1 MPCTA
6 QPAAADVTPILRD
19 GPQPGKAQIPLR
31 FGLESRAHMNST
43 PLMTAATLNE
53 LLLAQ
58 RDAERGVTYVD
69 GEQDQR
75 SVPYAQI
82 HQRALSILQRLQRL
96 GARAGDRM
104 ILLLSNNEAFIDAF
118 WSALLGGIVAVPVAP
133 GISDEHRHKLL
144 RIARR
149 LNDPFIYT
157 EQRLIDRIA
166 TSASLP
172 EDLVSLEALRR
183 RAFLVDELD
192 QLGRSGK
199 PHRVQPSDT
208 AFIQFSSGSTSEPKG
223 VVLSHANLIANIRGV
238 SQVARLSSADVSLS
252 WMPLTHDM
260 GLIGFHLM
268 LLANGAASH
277 LMPTELFV
285 RRPLLWLQTAAQVR
299 ASLLCSP
306 NFGYRHYLKVL
317 GERAPGELDLSHV
330 RLIFNGAEPI
340 SVELCE
346 QFLQRL
352 APSGLRPEAMFP
364 VYGLAEASLAVSF
377 PAAGQG
383 LQAATFD
390 RQALGVGDKV
400 ECGSMPPATG
410 VRLVSVGRAI
420 PYCEL
425 RVVADDDRMLPDE
438 RVGHIQ
444 IRGANVTDGYY
455 QDAAANAAG
464 YSADRW
470 LRTGDLGVIHGGD
483 LYVTGRHKEILF
495 VNGQNYYPHDLER
508 IAEDV
513 PGLELGKVVVTG
525 ARASEA
531 EADELL
537 VFVLHRADLADF
549 LPLAR
554 AVAARIGEHAGLEV
568 SAVVPVRRIPKTTSG
583 KVQRH
588 LLAQEYLSGAYASD
602 LAELA
607 RLRLQQPTAQIAGSA
622 IQQQLRGLCEQELDG
637 RSLELD
643 QNLFDTGA
651 SSLKLIA
658 IHDRIERAWPG
669 LVDITDIFEHPS
681 IAELAQFIEH
691 KLVATAAL

>member
-1 MPCTA
+1 MA
-6 QPAAADVTPILRD
+6 VILRD
-19 GPQPGKAQIPLR
+19 GPGRGKARICLR
-31 FGLESRAHMNST
+31 FGLESRAHMTST

-58 RDAERGVTYVD
+58 RDASRGVTYVE
-69 GEQDQR
+69 GEREQR

-82 HQRALSILQRLQRL
+82 HERALGILQRLQRL
-96 GARAGDRM
+96 GARPGDRM

-118 WSALLGGIVAVPVAP
+118 WAALLGGIVAVPVAP

-149 LNDPFIYT
+149 LHDPFIYT
-157 EQRLIDRIA
+157 EQRLLDRIA
-166 TSASLP
+166 ASASLA
-172 EDLVSLEALRR
+172 EDLASLEALRG

-199 PHRVQPSDT
+199 PHRVQSSDT

-223 VVLSHANLIANIRGV
+223 VVLTHANLLANIRGV
-238 SQVARLSSADVSLS
+238 SQVAGLNSDDISLS

-285 RRPLLWLQTAAQVR
+285 RRPLLWLQTATRVR

-317 GERAPGELDLSHV
+317 AERAAGELDLARV

-352 APSGLRPEAMFP
+352 APSGLRPECMFP

-377 PAAGQG
+377 PTAGQG
-383 LQAATFD
+383 LHATTFD
-390 RQALGVGDKV
+390 RRALGVGDTA
-400 ECGSMPPATG
+400 ECGGLDPGAG

-420 PYCEL
+420 PYCQL
-425 RVVADDDRMLPDE
+425 RVAGDDDRTLPDE

-444 IRGANVTDGYY
+444 IRGANVTGGYY
-455 QDAAANAAG
+455 QDPAANTVG
-464 YSADRW
+464 CTADHW
-470 LRTGDLGVIHGGD
+470 LRTGDLGVIHDGE
-483 LYVTGRHKEILF
+483 LYVTGRHKEIVF
-495 VNGQNYYPHDLER
+495 VNGQNYYPHDLEH

-525 ARASEA
+525 ARAPDA

-537 VFVLHRADLADF
+537 V
-549 LPLAR
+549 
-554 AVAARIGEHAGLEV
+554 
-568 SAVVPVRRIPKTTSG
+568 
-583 KVQRH
+583 
-588 LLAQEYLSGAYASD
+588 
-602 LAELA
+602 
-607 RLRLQQPTAQIAGSA
+607 
-622 IQQQLRGLCEQELDG
+622 
-637 RSLELD
+637 
-643 QNLFDTGA
+643 
-651 SSLKLIA
+651 
-658 IHDRIERAWPG
+658 
-669 LVDITDIFEHPS
+669 
-681 IAELAQFIEH
+681 
-691 KLVATAAL
+691 

>member
-1 MPCTA
+1 
-6 QPAAADVTPILRD
+6 
-19 GPQPGKAQIPLR
+19 
-31 FGLESRAHMNST
+31 MNSSS
-43 PLMTAATLNE
+43 LKSATSLND

-58 RDAERGVTYVD
+58 RASGRGVTYVE
-69 GEQDQR
+69 GERDQR

-82 HQRALSILQRLQRL
+82 HERALAILHRLQRL

-118 WSALLGGIVAVPVAP
+118 WAAMLGGIVAVPVAP

-149 LNDPFIYT
+149 LHEPFIYT
-157 EQRLIDRIA
+157 EQRLLDRIA
-166 TSASLP
+166 ASASLP
-172 EDLVSLEALRR
+172 EDLVTLEALRR

-199 PHRVQPSDT
+199 PHRVQSSDT

-223 VVLSHANLIANIRGV
+223 VVLTHANLLANIDGV
-238 SQVARLSSADVSLS
+238 SQVARLNSADVSLS

-285 RRPLLWLQTAAQVR
+285 RRPLLWMQTASQVQ

-317 GERAPGELDLSHV
+317 GERSAGELDLSHV

-352 APSGLRPEAMFP
+352 APSGLRPETMFP

-383 LQAATFD
+383 LHVATFE
-390 RQALGVGDKV
+390 RRALGVGESGADL
-400 ECGSMPPATG
+400 
-410 VRLVSVGRAI
+410 RLVSVGRPI
-420 PYCEL
+420 PHCEL
-425 RVVADDDRMLPDE
+425 RIAADDDRPLPDE
-438 RVGHIQ
+438 QIGHIQ
-444 IRGANVTDGYY
+444 IRGANVTAGYY
-455 QDAAANAAG
+455 QDAAANEAG
-464 YSADRW
+464 FTAEGW
-470 LRTGDLGVIHGGD
+470 LRTGDLGVVHGGE
-483 LYVTGRHKEILF
+483 LYITGRHKEILF
-495 VNGQNYYPHDLER
+495 VNGQNYYPQDLER

-525 ARASEA
+525 ARAPEA
-531 EADELL
+531 ETDELL
-537 VFVLHRADLADF
+537 VFVLHRADMAEF

-568 SAVVPVRRIPKTTSG
+568 GAVIPVRRIPKTTSG

-588 LLAQEYLSGAYASD
+588 LLAQEYLSGSYAGE
-602 LAELA
+602 LAELT
-607 RLRLQQPTAQIAGSA
+607 RLRSQQPSAQVAGSE
-622 IQQQLRGLCEQELDG
+622 IQQQLRSFCEQELDG
-637 RSLELD
+637 RSIEPD

-658 IHDRIERAWPG
+658 IHDRIERQWPG

-681 IAELAQFIEH
+681 IAELAEFIEH
-691 KLVATAAL
+691 KLLATVDL